1 MRLSAAFFATL
12 RETPRDAE
20 VVSHQLMSR
29 ANLLKKHGA
38 GIYSYL
44 PFFMKSLLKFQNI
57 IREEF
62 ERIGWQEVQ
71 MPILIPADLW
81 KESGRWEKMGPLM
94 FKLNDRKEGDYCLGP
109 THEEVICDVVRSQVT
124 SYKQLPFTLYQM
136 TNKYRDEIR
145 PRFGI
150 MRGREFLMMDGYSF
164 DKDQEG
170 LDLNYEKI
178 SEAYCR
184 IFERAQ
190 LNFVKVAADSG
201 AIGGDSSHEFHV
213 LAQSGEDL
221 ILSTE
226 DRVYAANVEK
236 AECAPP
242 ELSAKLGRF
251 NWGETTTLS
260 YAEVATPQMGSIDE
274 VTKFLNCPIH
284 RSIKTLVYR
293 FIDAKKP
300 TEWQPVVVHLAG
312 HRQLNEVKL
321 GVVLQ
326 KAGFTLLGLEPM
338 PPEQVK
344 ELFECAVGSLGPI
357 GGPDSVRKLRT
368 YFDREVLAAHD
379 VACGA
384 NKEGFHLIHVEA
396 LRDVLP
402 LYPEGARKGVDVS
415 TAVEGEPCPQ
425 HPQHA
430 PYTAHRGIE
439 VGHIFKLG
447 DVYSKA
453 MKTLFTD
460 EAGKSKAILMGCY
473 GIGVTRTLA
482 SAIEQNNDEDGI
494 CWPKALA
501 PFDLQLVTLAKKDEV
516 AVVAYAD
523 AIYESLKKLGVD
535 VLYDDRDMSPGAKFK
550 DADLLGIPYRL
561 VIGQRGISA
570 GELEFVERMTRQKSS
585 ISIQGTSES
594 DVAKLVHH
602 LKASLGND
610 KH

>member
-1 MRLSAAFFATL
+1 MRLSTAFFATL
-12 RETPRDAE
+12 RENPRDAE

-38 GIYSYL
+38 GIYSYM
-44 PFFMKSLLKFQNI
+44 PFFMRSLLKLQNI

-71 MPILIPADLW
+71 MPILVPAELW
-81 KESGRWEKMGPLM
+81 KESGRWDKMGPLM
-94 FKLNDRKEGDYCLGP
+94 FKLKDRKEGDYCLGP
-109 THEEVICDVVRSQVT
+109 THEEVVCDIVRSQVT

-170 LDLNYEKI
+170 LDVNYDKI

-190 LNFVKVAADSG
+190 LNFVRVAADSG

-226 DRVYAANVEK
+226 DKTYAANVEK

-242 ELSAKLGRF
+242 EMTAKLLGTD
-251 NWGETTTLS
+251 WGQETS
-260 YAEVATPQMGSIDE
+260 KAFEEVATPNAESIDD
-274 VTKFLNCPIH
+274 VSKLLQVPAH
-284 RSIKTLVYR
+284 RTIKTLVYQ
-293 FIDAKKP
+293 FVDAKKP
-300 TEWQPVVVHLAG
+300 KETQPVVAYIAG
-312 HRQLNEVKL
+312 HRSLNEVKL
-321 GVVLQ
+321 GAVLQ
-326 KAGFTLLGLEPM
+326 KAGFSLLSLQPM

-344 ELFECAVGSLGPI
+344 DLFQCAVGSIGPI
-357 GGPDSVRKLRT
+357 GGPEALRKVRT
-368 YFDREVLAAHD
+368 YFDREIIATHD
-379 VACGA
+379 AVCGA
-384 NKEGFHLIHVEA
+384 NKEGYHLVHVEVS
-396 LRDVLP
+396 RDVLP
-402 LYPEGARKGVDVS
+402 LYVEGARKGVDLS

-425 HPQHA
+425 HPENK

-453 MKTLFTD
+453 MKTVFT
-460 EAGKSKAILMGCY
+460 EENGKSKAILMGCY

-482 SAIEQNNDEDGI
+482 SAVEQNNDADGI
-494 CWPKALA
+494 CWPKAIA
-501 PFDLQLVTLAKKDEV
+501 PYQIQLVTLAKKDEADV
-516 AVVAYAD
+516 IAYAD
-523 AIYESLKKLGVD
+523 SIYESLKAAGVE
-535 VLYDDRDMSPGAKFK
+535 VLYDDRDLSPGAKFK

-561 VIGQRGISA
+561 VVGQRGISA
-570 GELEFVERMTRQKSS
+570 GELEFVVRRNREKSALK
-585 ISIQGTSES
+585 ISGVASGDIQ
-594 DVAKLVHH
+594 AL
-602 LKASLGND
+602 LKDLQRALEQ
-610 KH
+610 